1 MKVLGI
7 ESSCDET
14 SAAVVE
20 MAGDA
25 LHVRSCVTA
34 SQDALHEEYRG
45 VVPEIASRAHLE
57 CVVPVV
63 RAALREAG
71 EALDSIDGIASG
83 TRPGLIGSLLVG
95 TSAAK
100 AIAWASGRPFVGVD
114 HVAAHLVACLLDRPP
129 VAWPALGLVVSG
141 GHTSLFSMNAALEPT
156 LRGATIDDAAGEA
169 FDKAAAILGVGYP
182 GGARLDVAAEQGDPS
197 LIPLP
202 RTRLRGHDFS
212 FSGLKTALALAHRR
226 SPHETNALAAS
237 FRFSVVDQL
246 LDRTWRASEEFGV
259 RTLLVGGGVAVNALL
274 RRELARECEIRGID
288 LRLSEPRYCT
298 DNAAMIAATGALRLG
313 RGDRDG
319 WDTVAEPLSS
329 LARGRRGERRRTG

>member
-20 MAGDA
+20 IAGDG

-57 CVVPVV
+57 CIVPVV
-63 RAALREAG
+63 RAALRAADATLE
-71 EALDSIDGIASG
+71 SIDGIASG

-100 AIAWASGRPFVGVD
+100 AIAWASARPFVGVD

-141 GHTSLFSMNAALEPT
+141 GHTSLFSMHSPLEPV
-156 LRGATIDDAAGEA
+156 LLGATIDDAAGEA

-182 GGARLDVAAEQGDPS
+182 GGARLDAAAERGDPA

-212 FSGLKTALALAHRR
+212 FSGLKTALALAHQR
-226 SPHETNALAAS
+226 SPNETDALAAS
-237 FRFSVVDQL
+237 FRFAVVDQL
-246 LDRTWRASEEFGV
+246 LDRTWKASEEIAA
-259 RTLLVGGGVAVNALL
+259 RTLLIGGGVAANALL
-274 RRELARECEIRGID
+274 RRELTRGCEMRGID

-298 DNAAMIAATGALRLG
+298 DNAAMIAATGALRLQ
-313 RGDRDG
+313 RGERDG
-319 WDTVAEPLSS
+319 WETVAEPLSS

>member
-20 MAGDA
+20 IERDA
-25 LHVRSCVTA
+25 LLVRSCVTA

-45 VVPEIASRAHLE
+45 VVPEIASRAHLD
-57 CVVPVV
+57 CIVPVV

-71 EALDSIDGIASG
+71 VALHAIDGIASG

-114 HVAAHLVACLLDRPP
+114 HVATHLVACLLDRPP
-129 VAWPALGLVVSG
+129 VAWQALGLVVSG
-141 GHTSLFSMNAALEPT
+141 GHTSLFALRHPLEPT
-156 LRGATIDDAAGEA
+156 LLGATIDDAAGEA
-169 FDKAAAILGVGYP
+169 FDKAAAILGLGYP
-182 GGARLDVAAEQGDPS
+182 GGARLDAAAERGNPADV
-197 LIPLP
+197 PLP

-212 FSGLKTALALAHRR
+212 FSGLKTALALAHQR
-226 SPHETNALAAS
+226 SPKDTDALAAS
-237 FRFSVVDQL
+237 FRFAVVDQL
-246 LDRTWRASEEFGV
+246 LDRTWRASEEIAA
-259 RTLLVGGGVAVNALL
+259 RTLLVGGGVAANALL
-274 RRELARECEIRGID
+274 RRELTHGCEVRGID
-288 LRLSEPRYCT
+288 LRLSDPRYCT
-298 DNAAMIAATGALRLG
+298 DNAAMIAASGALRLQ
-313 RGDRDG
+313 RGEREG

-329 LARGRRGERRRTG
+329 LARGRRGDRRRVE

>member
-20 MAGDA
+20 IERDA
-25 LHVRSCVTA
+25 LLVRSCVTA

-45 VVPEIASRAHLE
+45 VVPEIASRAHLD
-57 CVVPVV
+57 CIVPVV

-71 EALDSIDGIASG
+71 VALHAIDGIASG

-141 GHTSLFSMNAALEPT
+141 GHTSLFALRHPLEPT
-156 LRGATIDDAAGEA
+156 LLGATIDDAAGEA
-169 FDKAAAILGVGYP
+169 FDKAAAILGLGYP
-182 GGARLDVAAEQGDPS
+182 GGARLDAAAERGNPADV
-197 LIPLP
+197 PLP

-212 FSGLKTALALAHRR
+212 FSGLKTALALAHQR
-226 SPHETNALAAS
+226 SPKDTDALAAS
-237 FRFSVVDQL
+237 FRFAVVDQL
-246 LDRTWRASEEFGV
+246 LDRTWRASEEIAA
-259 RTLLVGGGVAVNALL
+259 RTLLVGGGVAANALL
-274 RRELARECEIRGID
+274 RRGLTRGCEVRGID
-288 LRLSEPRYCT
+288 LRLSDPRYCT
-298 DNAAMIAATGALRLG
+298 DNAAMIAASGALRLQ
-313 RGDRDG
+313 RGEREG

-329 LARGRRGERRRTG
+329 LARGRRGERRRV

>member
-20 MAGDA
+20 IERDA
-25 LHVRSCVTA
+25 LLVRSCVTA
-34 SQDALHEEYRG
+34 GQDALHEEYRG
-45 VVPEIASRAHLE
+45 VVPEIASRAHLD
-57 CVVPVV
+57 CIVPVV

-71 EALDSIDGIASG
+71 VALHAIDGIASG

-141 GHTSLFSMNAALEPT
+141 GHTSLFALRHPLEPT
-156 LRGATIDDAAGEA
+156 LLGATIDDAAGEA
-169 FDKAAAILGVGYP
+169 FDKAAAILGLGYP
-182 GGARLDVAAEQGDPS
+182 GGARLDAAAERGNPADV
-197 LIPLP
+197 PLP

-212 FSGLKTALALAHRR
+212 FSGLKTALALAHQR
-226 SPHETNALAAS
+226 SPKDTDALAAS
-237 FRFSVVDQL
+237 FRFAVVDQL
-246 LDRTWRASEEFGV
+246 LDRTWRASEEIAA
-259 RTLLVGGGVAVNALL
+259 RTLLVGGGVAANALL
-274 RRELARECEIRGID
+274 RRELTRGCEVRGID
-288 LRLSEPRYCT
+288 LRLSDPRYCT
-298 DNAAMIAATGALRLG
+298 DNAAMIAASGALRLQ
-313 RGDRDG
+313 RGEREG

-329 LARGRRGERRRTG
+329 LARGRRGERRRVE